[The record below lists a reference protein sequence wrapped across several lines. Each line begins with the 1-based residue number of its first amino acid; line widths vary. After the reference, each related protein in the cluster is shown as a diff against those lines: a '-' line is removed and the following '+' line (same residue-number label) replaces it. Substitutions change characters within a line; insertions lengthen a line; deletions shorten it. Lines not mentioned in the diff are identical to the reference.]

1 MKGCEFNVDAGDCTR
16 VRVLSDTQ
24 DTCSLLLSSGPSTC
38 ELDVALVV
46 GAVLMPRSQNFNEV
60 MPAIYA
66 RFMEKEARQW
76 RQIYKASHRFIAIL
90 FETEEA

>member
-1 MKGCEFNVDAGDCTR
+1 
-16 VRVLSDTQ
+16 
-24 DTCSLLLSSGPSTC
+24 
-38 ELDVALVV
+38 
-46 GAVLMPRSQNFNEV
+46 MPRSQNFNEV